1 MDRMVYLAMSGAKQ
15 MLQAQAMAANN
26 LANASTTGFRADL
39 EAMRAMPLFGP
50 GAPSRVYAMA
60 ERPGI
65 DFKPGAIEQTGNDLD
80 VAIQGD
86 GFIAVQA
93 PDGSEAYTRAGNLT
107 LNANGMLQ
115 TGSGL
120 QVLGNGGP
128 IAVPPAET
136 MQIGGDGTIS
146 IRPVGQAAN
155 TLAQL
160 DRIKLVNPPLSQL
173 TKGTDGLFHMK
184 DGSTAPADAMVKVQQ
199 GALEASN
206 VNSVSEMVNMITLQR
221 NFELQVKAMHTAEQN
236 DTAATRLMNM
246 SA

>member
-93 PDGSEAYTRAGNLT
+93 PDGSEAYTRAGNLA

-128 IAVPPAET
+128 IAIPPAET
-136 MQIGGDGTIS
+136 MQIGVDGTIS

>member
-136 MQIGGDGTIS
+136 MQIGVDGTIS

>member
-136 MQIGGDGTIS
+136 MQIGVDGTIS

-236 DTAATRLMNM
+236 DSAATQLMNM